1 MGQAQTVAGAGAAG
15 AQQIELAVL
24 GWDWLPLGNPATQQ
38 AHICSICDIT
48 LLRVG
53 STSRVYIAAVDA
65 ARVVGQQH
73 DLPLA
78 AQAVTLR
85 VNASIA
91 VHVFT
96 TERSYMQVDCTV
108 YQPCSCEKSLT
119 AAY

>member
-1 MGQAQTVAGAGAAG
+1 M
-15 AQQIELAVL
+15 
-24 GWDWLPLGNPATQQ
+24 
-38 AHICSICDIT
+38 CDIT

-53 STSRVYIAAVDA
+53 STNRVCIAAVDA

-96 TERSYMQVDCTV
+96 TELSYPTCRWIA
-108 YQPCSCEKSLT
+108 PSISR
-119 AAY
+119 AAVKRV